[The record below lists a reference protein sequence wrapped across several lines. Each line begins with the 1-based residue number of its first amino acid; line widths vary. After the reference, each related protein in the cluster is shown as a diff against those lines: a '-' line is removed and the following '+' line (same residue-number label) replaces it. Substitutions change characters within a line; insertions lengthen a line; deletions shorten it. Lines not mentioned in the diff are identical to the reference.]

1 MRIYLS
7 SLGCKLNQSEMDA
20 LAGRFAQGGHEI
32 VASAAQADLCIL
44 NTCTVTHVAAQK
56 SRQALRRLHR
66 QNPQARLVAT
76 GCYAELT
83 PDDLRDLPGVGD
95 SKRLSRGARE
105 RLFPR
110 ILESADWAAICVSAE
125 EVDRRNVLAASLW
138 GMERAVSRL
147 RHPPDLVLVDGNRLP
162 PGLVSRGMAVVKG
175 DGRSQSI
182 AAASI
187 VAKVLRDGI
196 MRRWDRHYPGYGFAR
211 NVGYPTREH
220 QEALR
225 RLGPCPLHRHSFAP
239 VAAVLSRLPLQEDS
253 AAAR

>member
-1 MRIYLS
+1 LISRLARLDRRIARRC
-7 SLGCKLNQSEMDA
+7 GA
-20 LAGRFAQGGHEI
+20 ARLAGVDEVGRGCLAGP
-32 VASAAQADLCIL
+32 V
-44 NTCTVTHVAAQK
+44 VVAA
-56 SRQALRRLHR
+56 
-66 QNPQARLVAT
+66 VAFPA
-76 GCYAELT
+76 GF
-83 PDDLRDLPGVGD
+83 DLPGVGD